1 MNIRPIT
8 TADTENCGRVIYEG
22 FKSIDDLRK
31 LPRDFPDLESGMRFA
46 EMAINNPNIYGVA
59 AEDDD
64 GNFLGSNFLWE
75 HDAIRGV
82 GPITVDPNVQ
92 AKGVGRRLM
101 EAVIERGKDAPGVRL
116 VQGAYNLVSMSL
128 YADLGFEVVEPL
140 VIMEGAPNGNGNS
153 NSVEVRPLEEKDL
166 AEANDLCRK
175 VHGFD
180 RANELK
186 EISQVFPSFVAMR
199 EGRIVGYTS
208 APVSWQLNHAV
219 AESVEDMQALLS
231 GAAKQIGQPLAFL
244 LPTRQTELFRWC
256 LKNGLR
262 VSKALTLMVT
272 GEYQEPKS
280 AYLPSVLY

>member
-64 GNFLGSNFLWE
+64 GKFLGSNFLWE

-101 EAVIERGKDAPGVRL
+101 QAVIERGKDAPGVRL

-128 YADLGFEVVEPL
+128 YADLGFEIVEPL
-140 VIMEGAPNGNGNS
+140 VIMEGTPNGNGNS

-186 EISQVFPSFVAMR
+186 QISQSFPSFVAMR
-199 EGRIVGYTS
+199 DGRIVGYTS

-219 AESVEDMQALLS
+219 AESVEDLQSLLS
-231 GAAKQIGQPLAFL
+231 GAAKQLGQPLAFL
-244 LPTRQTELFRWC
+244 LPTRQSELFRWC

-272 GEYQEPKS
+272 GEYQKPQG